1 MKMFLCMVLVALLA
15 CLPMTAV
22 AEGAIDGNAVD
33 AQENAEQGEAAEED
47 AVDPFAGAWLCDDAS
62 IFIDVLEDGYSVY
75 IMWDI
80 SDTEELIWEY
90 TCSLD
95 EETGALVGVGQKT
108 KEICDEEGEVV
119 STTVEYTDGS
129 ATFTKE
135 EYTDDS
141 VTPAETVDV
150 IIWDDAVDNA
160 AQGMMFKKG
169 EEEEELIE
177 YGDDELDVELEEE
190 ADEEA
195 EEEAEEEADEETDD
209 TPYDEL
215 DEESVVEIEEVPD
228 EELDEAFEE
237 EDEVPEG

>member
-150 IIWDDAVDNA
+150 ILWDDAVDNA

-177 YGDDELDVELEEE
+177 YGDDELDVEVEEE
-190 ADEEA
+190 P
-195 EEEAEEEADEETDD
+195 EEEPEEETEEEIDD
-209 TPYDEL
+209 APYDEL
-215 DEESVVEIEEVPD
+215 DEETVVEIEEEP
-228 EELDEAFEE
+228 EEADEA
-237 EDEVPEG
+237 PEG

>member
-15 CLPMTAV
+15 CLPMTAM
-22 AEGAIDGNAVD
+22 AEGAVDGNAAD
-33 AQENAEQGEAAEED
+33 AQENAEQGEAAGE
-47 AVDPFAGAWLCDDAS
+47 AAADPFAGAWLCDDAS

-80 SDTEELIWEY
+80 SESEELIWEY

-119 STTVEYTDGS
+119 STTVEYTEGS
-129 ATFTKE
+129 ATFTKG

-150 IIWDDAVDNA
+150 ILWDDAVENA

-169 EEEEELIE
+169 EEEEMVE
-177 YGDDELDVELEEE
+177 YGDDELIVEVEEE
-190 ADEEA
+190 PEEAPEEA
-195 EEEAEEEADEETDD
+195 EEIEEEPDE

-215 DEESVVEIEEVPD
+215 DEESVVEIEEEP
-228 EELDEAFEE
+228 EEADEA
-237 EDEVPEG
+237 PEG